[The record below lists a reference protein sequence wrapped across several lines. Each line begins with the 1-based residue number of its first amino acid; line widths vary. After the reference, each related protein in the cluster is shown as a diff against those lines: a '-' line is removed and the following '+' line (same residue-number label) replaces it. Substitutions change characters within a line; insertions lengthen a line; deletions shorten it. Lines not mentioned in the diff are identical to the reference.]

1 LAFFLDLVGFGATLG
16 KVNDFDVIII
26 GAGAA
31 GFMAAITAGSR
42 GKKTLLIDHSAKIG
56 EKIRISGGG
65 RCNFTN
71 KYASPDNYIS
81 SNPFFA
87 RSALAGYQPQ
97 DFIAL
102 VEKHKIHFHEKKLGQ
117 LFCDFSS
124 DVIIEMLKK
133 EISNLP
139 VELLSSTHVKDID
152 YREEHNLRF
161 DVICQAK
168 SFFSH
173 SLVIATGGLSIP
185 QIGATDFGYRIAKK
199 FGINIIDPYPALVPF
214 MFDDDMTKKYN
225 RKFFASNAG
234 LSFYA
239 EISTNYKSKKI
250 SFKENILFT
259 HRGLSGPAVLQIS
272 SYWSDGQEITI
283 NLAPHVDIFDY
294 LIKAK
299 KSDGKKKIT
308 TILKEIIY
316 PEDLHAESKTK
327 LNRQAVF
334 TDDFVKQFPDLKNLP
349 DNPIAEMPENLLKSI
364 ANSLNKWTL
373 VPDDTEGFSKAEV
386 TAGGVDTNEL
396 SSKTMEAKKVP
407 GLYFVGEVVDV
418 TGWLGGYNF
427 QWAWASGF
435 CAGKAV

>member
-1 LAFFLDLVGFGATLG
+1 M
-16 KVNDFDVIII
+16 NDFDVIII

-31 GFMAAITAGSR
+31 GFMTAISAGSL

-87 RSALAGYQPQ
+87 RSALAGYQPD

-117 LFCDFSS
+117 LFCDEGSYQ
-124 DVIIEMLKK
+124 IIEMLKK
-133 EISNLP
+133 EISKLP
-139 VELLSSTHVKDID
+139 VRLLSGLRVSDVN
-152 YREEHNLRF
+152 YRADENLRF
-161 DVICQAK
+161 EVLTEK
-168 SFFSH
+168 ESFFSH

-185 QIGATDFGYRIAKK
+185 QIGATDFGYQIARK

-225 RKFFASNAG
+225 RKSFADNAG

-272 SYWSDGQEITI
+272 SYWSKGQEIII
-283 NLAPHVDIFDY
+283 NLAPHLDIFDY

-299 KSDGKKKIT
+299 KSDGKKKII
-308 TILKEIIY
+308 TILKDMIY

-334 TDDFVKQFPDLKNLP
+334 TDDFIKQFPDLKNLP
-349 DNPIAEMPENLLKSI
+349 DKSIAEMPENLLKSI

-386 TAGGVDTNEL
+386 TAGGVDTDEL
-396 SSKTMEAKKVP
+396 SSKTMESKKVP

>member
-1 LAFFLDLVGFGATLG
+1 
-16 KVNDFDVIII
+16 VNDFDVIII

-31 GFMAAITAGSR
+31 GFMTAITAGR
-42 GKKTLLIDHSAKIG
+42 LGKKTLLIDHSAKIG

-71 KYASPDNYIS
+71 KYAGPDNYIS

-87 RSALAGYQPQ
+87 RSALAGYQPH

-102 VEKHKIHFHEKKLGQ
+102 VEKHKIHYHEKKLGQ
-117 LFCDFSS
+117 LFCDEGSYQ
-124 DVIIEMLKK
+124 IIEMLKK
-133 EISNLP
+133 EISKLP
-139 VELLSSTHVKDID
+139 VRLLSGLRVSDVN
-152 YREEHNLRF
+152 YRADENLRF
-161 DVICQAK
+161 EVLTEK
-168 SFFSH
+168 ESFFSH

-185 QIGATDFGYRIAKK
+185 QIGATDFGYRIARK
-199 FGINIIDPYPALVPF
+199 FGINVVDPYPALVPF

-225 RKFFASNAG
+225 RKFFVSNAG
-234 LSFYA
+234 LSFFA
-239 EISTNYKSKKI
+239 EISTKHAGKKI

-272 SYWSDGQEITI
+272 SYWSDGQEIII

-299 KSDGKKKIT
+299 KTDGKKKIT

-334 TDDFVKQFPDLKNLP
+334 TDDFIKQFPDLKNLP

-364 ANSLNKWTL
+364 ANSLNHWVL

-396 SSKTMEAKKVP
+396 SSKTMESKKVP